1 MANKV
6 ARAGRMLLSN
16 KHTEAYLDHLIES
29 MPLKHCG
36 GLDLIVNEIQCG
48 ALFSIVLYITST
60 NHLSLLSRCHRTNT
74 RSSVGKMSLVYRNKD
89 HQYRCTGADYH
100 VDELWPPL
108 GQCYLNYR
116 APVFSKNSLSA
127 PMSP

>member
-6 ARAGRMLLSN
+6 ARVGRMLLS
-16 KHTEAYLDHLIES
+16 KKYTELYLDHLIES
-29 MPLKHCG
+29 MPLKHRG

-60 NHLSLLSRCHRTNT
+60 NYLSLLSRCHCTNT
-74 RSSVGKMSLVYRNKD
+74 RSSVGKMSLVYREKD

-100 VDELWPPL
+100 VDGLWPCL
-108 GQCYLNYR
+108 GLCYLGC
-116 APVFSKNSLSA
+116 
-127 PMSP
+127 